1 MLLDVDELKL
11 RLRRQR
17 IVPDRFCNFFTDIIF
32 LVVHNCQNIDISLGS
47 GQANIL
53 AQGHHQLSGKVDE
66 NKSFYPNQSAP
77 SIYIM
82 IELCYFSLVQ

>member
-32 LVVHNCQNIDISLGS
+32 LVVHNCQNIDISLES
-47 GQANIL
+47 DKANTL
-53 AQGHHQLSGKVDE
+53 A
-66 NKSFYPNQSAP
+66 
-77 SIYIM
+77 
-82 IELCYFSLVQ
+82 